1 MEMTYNLR
9 EVLRLE
15 ENKKIEIS
23 SKYTEGI
30 VNFYRNLN
38 QDERFSRTERCG
50 KHILSAIGFRENAKS
65 TFEKTKGV
73 FLPSVGYYYSYFH
86 LSIAMLSLDYAT
98 PIEKLENLK
107 HTQLLNLIENN
118 LEKKKIINN
127 SFLTTMKWL
136 KKIRETSNYSVNPF
150 LYDSTGF
157 LKDDLYDKNGIYNLM
172 EDSFNEAINYIH
184 FVTNR
189 VKKKH
194 IYFGNRIESF
204 ITDSQ
209 GDDIIDVYFPEDADS
224 IEKYLAKKF
233 YPGLSE

>member
-1 MEMTYNLR
+1 MKFTYNLR
-9 EVLRLE
+9 KVLGLE
-15 ENKKIEIS
+15 ENEKIEIS
-23 SKYTEGI
+23 QKYTEGI
-30 VNFYRNLN
+30 VKFYGNLN
-38 QDERFSRTERCG
+38 EDEEFLRTERCG

-98 PIEKLENLK
+98 PIEKLEKLK
-107 HTQLLNLIENN
+107 HTQLLKLMQNN
-118 LEKKKIINN
+118 LEKKKIINS

-136 KKIRETSNYSVNPF
+136 KEIRETSNYSVNPF

-157 LKDDLYDKNGIYNLM
+157 LKDDLYDKNGIYDLM

-184 FVTNR
+184 FVTDR
-189 VKKKH
+189 VKKQH

-224 IEKYLAKKF
+224 IGNYLKNKF
-233 YPGLSE
+233 YPGLR